1 MRMSLITW
9 KEEYNL
15 GIEEID
21 AQHKKM
27 FAIINDL
34 FRAMKDSDEKTLKR
48 VLGELVDYADYHFS
62 TEEGYFEKLHYPEK
76 ESHIKTHQLYRE
88 KIMGFVLE
96 YKDGEKLLPYEIL
109 DFLEDWWIGHITGV
123 DRQYI
128 DTFHKSGLA

>member
-1 MRMSLITW
+1 MSLITW

-15 GIEEID
+15 GIKEID
-21 AQHKKM
+21 EQHQKM
-27 FAIINDL
+27 FSIINEL
-34 FRAMKDSDEKTLKR
+34 FHAMKESDGEILKR

-62 TEEGYFEKLHYPEK
+62 TEEEYFKKLEYPEK
-76 ESHIKTHQLYRE
+76 EAHIKTHEQYRE
-88 KIMGFVLE
+88 KILGFVME

-128 DTFHKSGLA
+128 NAFHKGGIA